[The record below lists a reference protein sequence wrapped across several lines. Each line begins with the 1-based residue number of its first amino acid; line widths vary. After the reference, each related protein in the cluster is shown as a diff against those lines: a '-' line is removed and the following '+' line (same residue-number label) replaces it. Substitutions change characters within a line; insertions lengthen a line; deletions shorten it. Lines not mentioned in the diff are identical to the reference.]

1 MLISLIVL
9 LVILAGSF
17 VGGMEFL
24 KKYKGITDKKKTIIS
39 GCIFATTAYLIILII
54 STFASFFAEQE
65 RTLIN
70 TQNITYIESKEC
82 YCYIE
87 TKGKSFNGYNI
98 VLDGEAIS
106 INNTEVV
113 ESKENSLLTYDK
125 QFRNSFLKMM
135 FFIPMYNNI
144 ETELHVESV
153 KAFIG
158 N

>member
-24 KKYKGITDKKKTIIS
+24 KRYKGTTDKKKAIIS
-39 GCIFATTAYLIILII
+39 GCIFTTTAYLIILII
-54 STFASFFAEQE
+54 STFVSFFAEQE

-70 TQNITYIESKEC
+70 AQNLSYIENKDC

-87 TKGKSFNGYNI
+87 TKGKSFNGYNVI
-98 VLDGEAIS
+98 LDGETTS
-106 INNTEVV
+106 INNTIII

-125 QFRNSFLKMM
+125 QFRNGFLRMM
-135 FFIPMYNNI
+135 FYIPMYNNT